1 MRRLHKD
8 HRITRTP
15 RRGPRTCIAWDRG
28 AEVHLLETRREAC
41 LETPGEGRTSAR
53 AVSPMGGALRTV
65 QACCVLALV
74 AVALGTQ
81 QAPSP
86 GSSADRRHTGDQ
98 HQWQTNDRRMVGR
111 PPPRQMCQMTL
122 QRERAEAASVSGRG
136 RTAQARRGSALST
149 VLSWAIPSSTVYLS
163 PSATAGLAVLPPVL
177 LVYLLRS
184 IHVVPFSLSP
194 SPLPPSVSLS
204 VCAKGCMRLCLSACP
219 FVHMCYLEQVP
230 SVGDPL
236 WAQHQECALPL
247 LGCRCCGAFSA
258 TQWVSNRP
266 ICYRTHWSDSVG
278 CVY

>member
-1 MRRLHKD
+1 
-8 HRITRTP
+8 
-15 RRGPRTCIAWDRG
+15 
-28 AEVHLLETRREAC
+28 
-41 LETPGEGRTSAR
+41 
-53 AVSPMGGALRTV
+53 MGGALRTV

-136 RTAQARRGSALST
+136 RTAQARHGSALST

-184 IHVVPFSLSP
+184 IRVVPFSLP
-194 SPLPPSVSLS
+194 TAPPPPEAERRWGV
-204 VCAKGCMRLCLSACP
+204 
-219 FVHMCYLEQVP
+219 
-230 SVGDPL
+230 VGK
-236 WAQHQECALPL
+236 WW
-247 LGCRCCGAFSA
+247 G
-258 TQWVSNRP
+258 
-266 ICYRTHWSDSVG
+266 
-278 CVY
+278 